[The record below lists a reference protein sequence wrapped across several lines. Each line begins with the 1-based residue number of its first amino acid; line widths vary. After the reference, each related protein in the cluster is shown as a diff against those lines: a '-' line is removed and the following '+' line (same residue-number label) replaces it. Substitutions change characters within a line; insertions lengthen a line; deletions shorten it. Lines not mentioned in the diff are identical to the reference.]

1 MGSRGLLDL
10 LICRIPGTVS
20 ADRVTLARRFGDERS
35 FLERSVEDI
44 DDLLGRSRDKY
55 TWNMEELLVRAE
67 RDAAAMKVRGMELV
81 SIVEDAYP
89 AGLREICDPPAALF
103 YRGTLPSWERPMA
116 AVIGT
121 RRPGPGALAQT
132 YEIARDL
139 GRRGVPVVSG
149 LAMGID
155 AMAHRGAMAGGGLTL
170 AVLGSGLDEVYPA
183 LNRNLARMILESEG
197 CLLSEYPPGTLPRK
211 HYFPAR
217 NRIISALARGVL
229 VAEAPSRSGA
239 LITARFAREQGRG
252 LWVASAGV
260 FSPQGEGTGELSA
273 GGTRIISSAS
283 DILSEWYSGATG
295 ETMPEEDDP
304 IVSLA
309 KTLRIDL

>member
-20 ADRVTLARRFGDERS
+20 ADRVALARRFGDETS

-44 DDLLGRSRDKY
+44 DDLLGRSRGKY
-55 TWNMEELLVRAE
+55 TWSMEDLLARAE
-67 RDAAAMKVRGMELV
+67 GDAAAMKVRGMELV
-81 SIVEDAYP
+81 SIMEDAYP

-103 YRGTLPSWERPMA
+103 YRGTLPPWERPMA

-139 GRRGVPVVSG
+139 GRRGIPVVSG

-211 HYFPAR
+211 QYFPAR
-217 NRIISALARGVL
+217 NRIISGLARGVL

-239 LITARFAREQGRG
+239 LITARFAREQGRD

-260 FSPQGEGTGELSA
+260 FSPQGEGTGKLSA
-273 GGTRIISSAS
+273 GGARIIGSAS
-283 DILSEWYSGATG
+283 DILSEWYS
-295 ETMPEEDDP
+295 ETSWEAMPEEDDP